1 MAATQT
7 VAAGRNNFALLDDY
21 AQERL
26 CRGTLDLIARI
37 RKDNPAL
44 WRVIQKEAREM
55 EARKC

>member
-7 VAAGRNNFALLDDY
+7 VAAERNNFALLDDY

-37 RKDNPAL
+37 RKDSPAL
-44 WRVIQKEAREM
+44 WRAIQREAREM

>member
-7 VAAGRNNFALLDDY
+7 AAAERNNFALLDDY

-37 RKDNPAL
+37 RKNNPAL
-44 WRVIQKEAREM
+44 WRQIQKEAREM

>member
-1 MAATQT
+1 MAAIQT
-7 VAAGRNNFALLDDY
+7 AAERNNFALLDDY

-37 RKDNPAL
+37 RKNNPAL

>member
-7 VAAGRNNFALLDDY
+7 AAAERNNFELLDDY

-37 RKDNPAL
+37 RKNNPAL
-44 WRVIQKEAREM
+44 WKVIQKEAREM

>member
-1 MAATQT
+1 MAGIQT
-7 VAAGRNNFALLDDY
+7 AAERNNFALLDDY

-37 RKDNPAL
+37 RKDNPTL
-44 WRVIQKEAREM
+44 WRVIQQEAREM

>member
-7 VAAGRNNFALLDDY
+7 VAAERNNFALIDDY

-37 RKDNPAL
+37 RKDNPSL
-44 WRVIQKEAREM
+44 WRAIQREAREM

>member
-7 VAAGRNNFALLDDY
+7 AVAERNNFALLDDY

-37 RKDNPAL
+37 RKNNPAL
-44 WRVIQKEAREM
+44 WKVIQKEAREM